1 MCRIIFDLF
10 REFQFGIKHFLV
22 SSAIYVRNSV
32 TFIVSL
38 LVELSTKNT
47 ILAYFGKHF
56 RMQMPYIFE
65 INCPIRAIEHCAFI
79 LRSFPP
85 PFRFWLFV
93 FMVLALPIFI
103 CLIIRNF
110 FSRTVFPIVF
120 GRCFKMLIC
129 AFSTLGL
136 HKIKFL
142 YSVGQGSFSFVSSC
156 LPPNIEKHDK
166 EYKANY
172 FA

>member
-1 MCRIIFDLF
+1 MCRITSDLF

-38 LVELSTKNT
+38 LVKLSTKN
-47 ILAYFGKHF
+47 IIIF
-56 RMQMPYIFE
+56 MPFICE
-65 INCPIRAIEHCAFI
+65 INCPIRAIVHCAFI

-93 FMVLALPIFI
+93 FMVLA
-103 CLIIRNF
+103 
-110 FSRTVFPIVF
+110 
-120 GRCFKMLIC
+120 
-129 AFSTLGL
+129 FSTIGL

-142 YSVGQGSFSFVSSC
+142 YSVGQESFSFVSSC
-156 LPPNIEKHDK
+156 LSPNIEKHDK